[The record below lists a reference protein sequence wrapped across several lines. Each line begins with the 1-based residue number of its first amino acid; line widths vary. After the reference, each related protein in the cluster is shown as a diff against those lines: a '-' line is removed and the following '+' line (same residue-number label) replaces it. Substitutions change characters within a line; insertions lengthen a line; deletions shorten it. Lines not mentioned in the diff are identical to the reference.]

1 METFWITGATGR
13 LGCEI
18 TARLEQLGQQVVPL
32 VFDGYPLQPKRLKWY
47 ATTQPIEIKN
57 ISDFKNLK
65 KPDYLIHLHWQ
76 VKRDLS
82 FTEQLL
88 YEMDWNI
95 HRLRF
100 LWEELQK
107 HSLKRIINLSSIK
120 VFSHFNLNPISSLS
134 QPFPNSPYGIVK
146 VAAEHFLN
154 SQFGQ
159 QVTHLRLSSVA
170 SVGEHPSQL
179 LSQLYSSA
187 FHGKQ
192 IRVNVPH
199 HTALL
204 YIEEA
209 ADLIINAAWQGTQQY
224 YLVSGKEISNQDIAQ
239 TFEEIAQRKLHADY
253 LDLTPNTADLT
264 FISDVNKLR
273 TTWTRIYSLH
283 EMIKTFI
290 QSHQIS

>member
-47 ATTQPIEIKN
+47 AKTQPIEIKN
-57 ISDFKNLK
+57 INDFKDLK

-95 HRLRF
+95 HRLGF

-107 HSLKRIINLSSIK
+107 HSLKRIVNLSSIK
-120 VFSHFNLNPISSLS
+120 VFSHFNSNPISAITSP
-134 QPFPNSPYGIVK
+134 QPASPYGIVK
-146 VAAEHFLN
+146 IAAEQFLN
-154 SQFGQ
+154 SQFNQ
-159 QVTHLRLSSVA
+159 RVTHLRLSSVA

-187 FHGKQ
+187 FEEKK

-199 HTALL
+199 NTALL

-209 ADLIINAAWQGTQQY
+209 ADLIINAAWQGLENY
-224 YLVSGKEISNQDIAQ
+224 YIVSGKEIANKEIAQ

-253 LDLTPNTADLT
+253 IDLAPNITDLT
-264 FISDVNKLR
+264 FISDANKLQ
-273 TTWTRIYSLH
+273 TSWTRTYSLD

-290 QSHQIS
+290 ESH